1 MPFFKKKIVK
11 IGLPVLG
18 VLGIAAVYLLRPI
31 NTDDTLV
38 KVDEVLAKGK
48 RDFLAQPD
56 SNTNHAKPNVII
68 LLADDLGKYD
78 ISLYGGKAA
87 PTPTIDSL
95 AASGVTFTDGYV
107 SAPICSPSRA
117 GLLTGRYQQRFGH
130 ELQPGDRYPKITWN
144 TWR

>member
-1 MPFFKKKIVK
+1 MPLFKKKIVK

-68 LLADDLGKYD
+68 LLADDLG
-78 ISLYGGKAA
+78 S
-87 PTPTIDSL
+87 TIFLCTVARPLLPQRLIPWRLRALRSPMAMCLHRLL
-95 AASGVTFTDGYV
+95 AF
-107 SAPICSPSRA
+107 
-117 GLLTGRYQQRFGH
+117 TGRFAHRQVPTAF
-130 ELQPGDRYPKITWN
+130 WA
-144 TWR
+144 

>member
-1 MPFFKKKIVK
+1 MPLFKKKIVK

-107 SAPICSPSRA
+107 SAPIARLHGQVCSQA
-117 GLLTGRYQQRFGH
+117 GTNSVLGMSYNRRPL
-130 ELQPGDRYPKITWN
+130 P
-144 TWR
+144 